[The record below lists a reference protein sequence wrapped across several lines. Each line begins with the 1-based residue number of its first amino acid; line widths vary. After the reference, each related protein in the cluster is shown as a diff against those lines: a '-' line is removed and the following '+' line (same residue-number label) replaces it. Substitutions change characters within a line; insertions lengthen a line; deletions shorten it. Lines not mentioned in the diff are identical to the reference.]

1 MQLSEALQT
10 QLESRF
16 PELFADKDSEDSRM
30 SDGCCF
36 GDGWFPLFE
45 ALCTEIRARVA
56 TGEVSQPVLSQV
68 KQKMGMLSIYW
79 RDADKAV
86 SDLSREACAQS
97 LHICEV
103 CGAPGKLMA
112 DARRRFARVRCE
124 THAARTNNH

>member
-16 PELFADKDSEDSRM
+16 PELFADKDSKDSRM

-36 GDGWFPLFE
+36 GDGWLHLFE
-45 ALCTEIRARVA
+45 QLCTQIQARVQRGEIR
-56 TGEVSQPVLSQV
+56 QPVLSQV

-103 CGAPGKLMA
+103 CGAPGSRMA
-112 DARRRFARVRCE
+112 DARWRFVRVRCE
-124 THAARTNNH
+124 AHAARTNNH